1 MALRG
6 TLQDFGLADI
16 FQLIGIQRKTGVLS
30 LKTERETVTVSFMDG
45 QVVGADSS
53 VRRLE
58 DRLGSVLAKSGRIS
72 EAQLQEALRLQ
83 KSTLKRLGNILVET
97 HFIDAKTLSEAL
109 QVQISQMVYRLFRW
123 TAGEYNFSQEER
135 VDYDKDLVVPM
146 SAESILMEGARI
158 LDEWPMVEKG
168 IRSFNAVYRRA
179 EVEIARKSSAA
190 TAAREE
196 AAGAVTLSDME
207 QHVYS
212 HVDGRRSVQEI
223 VERSMLSEF
232 DTCRTLYEL
241 INRQILEEVRGSAVR
256 GAEPVARPRAAS
268 PVLAGIVALFVV
280 VLVGGAVAFRALP
293 WMVAL
298 RGGEVAATWID
309 PLLTASGAAKVGRSI
324 ERSRIQHLD
333 FAVQVYFLLNRGYP
347 VELKYLVTEGLI
359 KPADLLIPSGGAISY
374 ERTNAGYRIEASGQ
388 TK

>member
-30 LKTERETVTVSFMDG
+30 LKTDRETVTVAFMDG

-53 VRRLE
+53 ARRLE

-83 KSTLKRLGNILVET
+83 KSTLKRLGNILVES

-123 TAGEYNFSQEER
+123 TSGEYNFSQEER
-135 VDYDKDLVVPM
+135 VDFDKDLVVPM

-179 EVEIARKSSAA
+179 EVEIARKASAP
-190 TAAREE
+190 AAREE

-241 INRQILEEVRGSAVR
+241 INRQILEEVRGPAVR
-256 GAEPVARPRAAS
+256 GAEPVARPRTSS
-268 PVLAGIVALFVV
+268 PVLASIVALFLVL
-280 VLVGGAVAFRALP
+280 LVGGAVAFRALP

-298 RGGEVAATWID
+298 RGGGVVATWIN
-309 PLLTASGAAKVGRSI
+309 PLLTAPGAAKIGRSI
-324 ERSRIQHLD
+324 ERNRIQHLD

-347 VELKYLVTEGLI
+347 VELRNLVTEGLI
-359 KPADLLIPSGGAISY
+359 KPADTLVPSGGAILY
-374 ERTNAGYRIEASGQ
+374 ERTGAGYRIGASE
-388 TK
+388 

>member
-30 LKTERETVTVSFMDG
+30 LKTERETVTVAFVDG

-53 VRRLE
+53 ARRLE

-83 KSTLKRLGNILVET
+83 KSTLKRLGNILVESQ
-97 HFIDAKTLSEAL
+97 FIDAKTLSEAL

-123 TAGEYNFSQEER
+123 TSGEYNFSQEER
-135 VDYDKDLVVPM
+135 VEFDKDLVVPM

-179 EVEIARKSSAA
+179 EVEIARKASA

-207 QHVYS
+207 QHVYG
-212 HVDGRRSVQEI
+212 HVDGRRTVQEI
-223 VERSMLSEF
+223 VERSMLGEF
-232 DTCRTLYEL
+232 DTCRALYEL
-241 INRQILEEVRGSAVR
+241 INRQILEEVRGPAVR
-256 GAEPVARPRAAS
+256 GAAPVARPRTPSPILAS
-268 PVLAGIVALFVV
+268 LVALFLVL
-280 VLVGGAVAFRALP
+280 LVGGAVAFRALP

-298 RGGEVAATWID
+298 RGRGVVATWIN
-309 PLLTASGAAKVGRSI
+309 PLLTAPGAAKVWPAL
-324 ERSRIQHLD
+324 ERNRIQHLD

-347 VELKYLVTEGLI
+347 VELRNLVTEGLI
-359 KPADLLIPSGGAISY
+359 KPADSLVPSGGTISY
-374 ERTNAGYRIEASGQ
+374 ERTDAGYRFVVP
-388 TK
+388 